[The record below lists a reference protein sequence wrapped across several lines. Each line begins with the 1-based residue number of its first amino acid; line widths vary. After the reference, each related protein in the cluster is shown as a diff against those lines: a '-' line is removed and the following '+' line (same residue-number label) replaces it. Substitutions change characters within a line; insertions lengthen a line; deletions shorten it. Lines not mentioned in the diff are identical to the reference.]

1 MDNNPINEIT
11 GVILDASVAVHKLM
25 GPGLLESVYE
35 LCLMKELELR
45 GLDAQR
51 QVSIPLV
58 YKGFEL
64 SKEYVIDLL
73 VENKVIV
80 EIKAV
85 EALLPIHEAQLI
97 SYLRLAD
104 KRVGLLINFNVPVL
118 KNGFRRFV
126 NNF

>member
-11 GVILDASVAVHKLM
+11 GVVLDASVAVHKLM

-35 LCLMKELELR
+35 LCLIKELELR
-45 GLDAQR
+45 GLGVQR
-51 QVSIPLV
+51 QVSIPLD

-64 SKEYVIDLL
+64 SKDYVIDLL
-73 VENKVIV
+73 VEHKVIV

-85 EALLPIHEAQLI
+85 EVLLPIHEAQLI

-104 KRVGLLINFNVPVL
+104 KSVGLLINFNVPVL
-118 KNGFRRFV
+118 KNGFKRFV